1 MQRAWQAATGF
12 PSSCSSA
19 AWMLGFV
26 TPPDVSKSFKLS
38 RLAGEVD
45 VPLEPRLS
53 RNSS

>member
-1 MQRAWQAATGF
+1 
-12 PSSCSSA
+12 
-19 AWMLGFV
+19 MLGFV
-26 TPPDVSKSFKLS
+26 TPPDVSKSFKLAS